1 MQPQSSLL
9 SSHPLLPIPKHVPRP
24 WAQVVADLDAKFA
37 MAREGGGAKAAERM
51 CNKGK
56 KFPHEEFCTVFSL
69 SSGPVT
75 NYVHHPS
82 RDRGIARDRGKPRDL
97 SLSYVAHDRGNT
109 CDRGNTRDQA

>member
-9 SSHPLLPIPKHVPRP
+9 LSHPLLLIPKHVPRP

-37 MAREGGGAKAAERM
+37 TAREGGGAKATERM

-69 SSGPVT
+69 SSGPEILLT
-75 NYVHHPS
+75 AQLLRPTLYLC
-82 RDRGIARDRGKPRDL
+82 A
-97 SLSYVAHDRGNT
+97 
-109 CDRGNTRDQA
+109 TR